1 LEDNTDPGSF
11 DARSTQNADL
21 GQHHGIGGGQSAVDE
36 LAIATE
42 HAPFRH
48 RNAMKR
54 VGVGQQTKKQKVEKE
69 GIDEV
74 CEKAT

>member
-21 GQHHGIGGGQSAVDE
+21 GQHLPPELEVGKNAVDE

-54 VGVGQQTKKQKVEKE
+54 VGVGQQTKKQKVEEE
-69 GIDEV
+69 GI
-74 CEKAT
+74 

>member
-1 LEDNTDPGSF
+1 MPDLHKTLILAHITELE
-11 DARSTQNADL
+11 ADL
-21 GQHHGIGGGQSAVDE
+21 PRKDE

-42 HAPFRH
+42 HAPFPH

-54 VGVGQQTKKQKVEKE
+54 VGVGQQTKKQKTDKE